1 MAAVAEV
8 RKARPTIPMRVK
20 PAVRDLID
28 RAAALSGKSR
38 TEFILESA
46 QAQAINVLLDQR
58 LFQLDEEQMEA
69 FEAALHSPP
78 KPNAALKTLMR
89 NKAPWE

>member
-8 RKARPTIPMRVK
+8 QKANSTIPMRVK

-46 QAQAINVLLDQR
+46 QAEAINVLLDQR
-58 LFQLDEEQMEA
+58 LFQLDEEQMKA
-69 FEAALHSPP
+69 FEAALDSPP
-78 KPNAALKTLMR
+78 KPNAALKMLMR
-89 NKAPWE
+89 GKAPWE